1 MDDSAGLDT
10 VMAILE
16 ERARALARPAEASEP
31 VEALS
36 LVVLAVGGER
46 YGVEIRHV
54 REVHSVSPP
63 TPVPGTPP
71 FWIGLVNARGGLYP
85 LLDLR
90 RYLGLPEREG
100 PGRMVLVAGAGL
112 VVGLMVDDVPEVRD
126 VPLSDI
132 RPPLGAVPGPMQRV
146 VRGVTPDLLSVIDL
160 EALLADPQLVMD
172 DEPV

>member
-1 MDDSAGLDT
+1 MGDEATPDMVA
-10 VMAILE
+10 AILE
-16 ERARALARPAEASEP
+16 ERARALARP
-31 VEALS
+31 VEAGEPEETVP

-54 REVHSVSPP
+54 REVHSFSAP

-71 FWIGLVNARGGLYP
+71 FWRGLVNARGGLYP
-85 LLDLR
+85 ALDLR
-90 RYLGLPEREG
+90 RYLGLPEPEG

-112 VVGLMVDDVPEVRD
+112 VVGLMVDDVPEVRE

-160 EALLADPQLVMD
+160 EALLADPQLAVD
-172 DEPV
+172 DELI